1 MGACLARHGCSYGP
15 LSLQRQLCPKN
26 SGQTLVAVTWNSSMP
41 QLRKSR
47 RLAKQA
53 HTMGLKLRCGSR
65 CVAFPTQQSL
75 MTSHIFFSDYE
86 VKSTQIVMGRG
97 PDARASGE
105 AWVQFRSE
113 DMASKAIAS
122 RDRGHI
128 GGRYVELFPATSHEV
143 ARIMDHQRYRGSGS
157 PLMTFPSAHGAAYLK
172 LRGIPYSATVQDVV
186 SFMDGFNVA
195 PSQVAI
201 GRTAD
206 GRPSGDAWVQLSDE
220 RAATSAMQAK
230 NRASLG
236 GRYVEIFPSN
246 FQEAFRASTTGCGA
260 GSIGVDSYSPVSV
273 RSGASFR
280 SQPYGTAALETGGI
294 SSTHPTTPG

>member
-1 MGACLARHGCSYGP
+1 MGDVVNFFDDIQQLAANQVILGRTSDGR
-15 LSLQRQLCPKN
+15 LS
-26 SGQTLVAVTWNSSMP
+26 GEAWV
-41 QLRKSR
+41 QLRTLE
-47 RLAKQA
+47 LAETAVSKKQRTDLGGRYVELFHA
-53 HTMGLKLRCGSR
+53 TTEEVQALSEAGTYHGPQAAVWVKVRGLPYSA
-65 CVAFPTQQSL
+65 VSDDIAQ
-75 MTSHIFFSDYE
+75 FFSDYE

-105 AWVQFRSE
+105 AWVQFQSE

-143 ARIMDHQRYRGSGS
+143 ARIMDHQRYRGSDS

-172 LRGIPYSATVQDVV
+172 LRGIPYSATVQDVAT
-186 SFMDGFNVA
+186 FMDGFNVA

-246 FQEAFRASTTGCGA
+246 FQEAFRASTTGCG
-260 GSIGVDSYSPVSV
+260 
-273 RSGASFR
+273 
-280 SQPYGTAALETGGI
+280 
-294 SSTHPTTPG
+294 